1 MDNNSVTSNPLYYE
15 KPYKLLFKYAT
26 PSIISMLVGSLYNIV
41 DQIFIGRGVGINGNA
56 ATNIAF
62 PLTIICMSIA
72 LFHGFG
78 SSSFYSILLGQ
89 GDNKK
94 AAKIIGNTIVS
105 ALIFGLVFTVIVKV
119 FNKNFMIMF
128 GSTQEVLPYAVE
140 YTNITS
146 LGFVPF
152 IFSTMMSH
160 IIRADGSP
168 QYSMM
173 SVLAG
178 AVINTILD
186 PILIFKF
193 DMGMSGAALATII
206 GQFISFIIVIRY
218 LFRFKHIKFERD
230 NFLAEPKNILK
241 IFSLGSSSGF
251 NQLAMMIVQ
260 ITMNNVLSYYGANSI
275 YGGNIPLAVAGI
287 ISKVNMLV
295 MAFIIGTSQGSQ
307 PIIGFNYGAR
317 NYDRVIKTYKLTIT
331 ITTIM
336 AFTAFLLF
344 QLFPRQI
351 VGIFGD
357 GSDLYFHFAE
367 EYMRIYMALMVING
381 IQPVTGTFFTSLGKA
396 FKGAFISMTRQI
408 IFLLPLI
415 IILPRILGIDGVMYA
430 GPVADGAAL
439 IVTVILVSREIKKL
453 KKMQEEKIL

>member
-1 MDNNSVTSNPLYYE
+1 MNNDVVSNPLYYE

-41 DQIFIGRGVGINGNA
+41 DQIFIGQGIGINGNA
-56 ATNIAF
+56 ATNVAF

-78 SSSFYSILLGQ
+78 SASMYSILLGQ
-89 GDNKK
+89 GNNKR
-94 AAKIIGNTIVS
+94 AATFIGNAVVS
-105 ALIFGLVFTVIVKV
+105 ALALGFIFTLIVKL
-119 FNKNFMIMF
+119 FNKNFMVMF
-128 GSTQEVLPYAVE
+128 GSTKEVLPYAIE
-140 YTNITS
+140 YTNITAF
-146 LGFVPF
+146 GFIPF

-168 QYSMM
+168 KYSMM
-173 SVLAG
+173 SVLTG
-178 AVINTILD
+178 AIVNTILD
-186 PILIFKF
+186 PVLIFKF
-193 DMGMSGAALATII
+193 DMGISGAALATII
-206 GQFISFIIVIRY
+206 GQFISFAIVFRY
-218 LFRFKHIKFERD
+218 LFRFKHITFEKD
-230 NFLAEPKNILK
+230 NFKVDPKNILK

-251 NQLAMMIVQ
+251 NQLAMMAVQ
-260 ITMNNVLSYYGANSI
+260 ITMNNALSYYGTNSI

-307 PIIGFNYGAR
+307 PIIGFNYGAQ

-336 AFTAFLLF
+336 AFIAFLLF

-357 GSDLYFHFAE
+357 GSELYFHFAE

-453 KKMQEEKIL
+453 KILEKNKSN